1 MLTSLVVSIALLTNC
16 IEDPEYYLQSFEIAG
31 YDSVS
36 LGDYEG
42 KIYYRYYN
50 EHKIQFVLQILD
62 GTNVIHEVA
71 DYDISL
77 FNFSQNDNREEYTRD
92 IDGDGLSEFILNC
105 NGGGQQCCSYIYV
118 YSLRDKPVKRDSV
131 YCETPFVRLIDLDGD
146 EIPEIFCGDNWFK
159 GWKAH
164 PSESAGIR
172 LIWKWDGKRYR
183 LANFKFADYLLNIMQ
198 DRWERWYYEIPPPD
212 TLEELR
218 YDPDS
223 EEPDFP
229 PVQLWSKMLM
239 FIYAGQPDKADSLL
253 DDYWPEEIPGKD
265 EFYRD
270 FKWYLERSGHW
281 QQLLESDW

>member
-1 MLTSLVVSIALLTNC
+1 MANC

-50 EHKIQFVLQILD
+50 EHKIHFVLQILD

-77 FNFSQNDNREEYTRD
+77 FNFSVDDNTEKYTRD
-92 IDGDGLSEFILNC
+92 IDSDGISEFILNC

-118 YSLRDKPVKRDSV
+118 YGLRDKPVKKDSV
-131 YCETPFVRLIDLDGD
+131 YCETPLVQLIDLDGD
-146 EIPEIFCGDNWFK
+146 DIPEIYCGDNWFK

-164 PSESAGIR
+164 PVKSAGLR
-172 LIWKWDGKRYR
+172 LIWKWDGKKYR
-183 LANFKFADYLLNIMQ
+183 LANFKFADYLL
-198 DRWERWYYEIPPPD
+198 DKGLKWWDDEIPTPEI
-212 TLEELR
+212 LEGLH

-223 EEPDFP
+223 IEPDFP
-229 PVQLWSKMLM
+229 PVQLWGRMLVY
-239 FIYAGQPDKADSLL
+239 IYTGEPDKADSLF
-253 DDYWPEEIPGKD
+253 DDYWPEEIPGKA

-270 FKWYLERSGHW
+270 FRWQLERSDHW